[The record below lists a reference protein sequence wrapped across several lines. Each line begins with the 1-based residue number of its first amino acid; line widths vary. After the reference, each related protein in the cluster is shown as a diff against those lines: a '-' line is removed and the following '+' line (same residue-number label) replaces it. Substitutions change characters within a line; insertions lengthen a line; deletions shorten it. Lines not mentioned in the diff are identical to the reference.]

1 MGEAMRRGNGGQSRR
16 MVAQSDVIVVGAG
29 PVGML
34 TALALVQGGASVT
47 VLEKEPGIVESPRA
61 AVYFPSTLIVLEELG
76 LLDELLAIGFTN
88 KTFGTHVPEFG
99 YSSVVT
105 TEPIEGIPYDYQLHA
120 GQHDVARVAMEH
132 AKTLGVEVLFEHE
145 VTALENGADGV
156 TLTVAT
162 PEGEKT
168 FAAKWLIGADGARS
182 TVRRLAGI
190 EFEGHTWPERFVA
203 TNVKFD
209 FSKLGYQQANFVCD
223 PVNMAVIAQ
232 LDREGLWRC
241 TYMEDSALPLESYE
255 ERIHQ
260 RYEWFMQGAKDYEIV
275 SSSPYMLH
283 QRAAAT
289 LRKGHVLL
297 AGDAAH
303 ATNPCGGLGLT
314 SGVWTGM
321 VLADVLGAVLRGE
334 EDEGILDRYSDER
347 RRVFWEVVS
356 PAATENK
363 RMLQESDPGQR
374 QKDLAAVKA
383 LSDDPD
389 SGALLMLFA
398 YKVIGD
404 VLRPGS
410 RWRDADPTARVRI
423 DIAGRKGQIH

>member
-1 MGEAMRRGNGGQSRR
+1 MAEMD
-16 MVAQSDVIVVGAG
+16 DVIVVGAG

-34 TALALVQGGASVT
+34 TALALAQGGARVT
-47 VLEKEPGIVESPRA
+47 VLEQEPGIVNSPRA
-61 AVYFPSTLIVLEELG
+61 AVYFPSTLIILDELG
-76 LLDELLAIGFTN
+76 LLAELNEIGFQN
-88 KTFGTHVPEFG
+88 RTFGTHVPEFG
-99 YSSVVT
+99 YTSVVT

-132 AKTLGVEVLFEHE
+132 ARKLGVEVLFEHE
-145 VTALENGADGV
+145 VTALEDGANGV
-156 TLTVAT
+156 TITANT
-162 PEGEKT
+162 PGGTKT
-168 FAAKWLIGADGARS
+168 FTAKWLIGADGARS
-182 TVRRLAGI
+182 TVRKLAGI

-209 FSKLGYQQANFVCD
+209 FLQLGYQQANFVCD

-232 LDREGLWRC
+232 LDRDGLWRC

-255 ERIHQ
+255 DRIHQ
-260 RYEWFMQGAKDYEIV
+260 RYEWFMQGSKDYEIV

-283 QRAAAT
+283 QRAAQT
-289 LRKGHVLL
+289 LHTGHVLL

-334 EDEGILDRYSDER
+334 ADESILDRYSDER
-347 RRVFWEVVS
+347 RRIFWEVVS

-363 RMLQESDPGQR
+363 RMLQERDPQQR

-389 SGALLMLFA
+389 SGAMLMLFA
-398 YKVIGD
+398 YRVIGD
-404 VLRPGS
+404 TLRTGS
-410 RWRDADPTARVRI
+410 RWADADPTPRVKL
-423 DIAGRKGQIH
+423 DIAGRRHQIH

>member
-1 MGEAMRRGNGGQSRR
+1 MAVR
-16 MVAQSDVIVVGAG
+16 VDAIVVGAG

-34 TALALVQGGASVT
+34 TALALAQAGARVT
-47 VLEKEPGIVESPRA
+47 VLEKEPDIVDSPRA
-61 AVYFPSTLIVLEELG
+61 AVYFPSTLLVLDELG
-76 LLDELLAIGFTN
+76 LLEELLAIGFTN
-88 KTFGTHVPEFG
+88 RTFGTHIPEFG
-99 YSSVVT
+99 YSSIVT
-105 TEPIEGIPYDYQLHA
+105 TEPVEGIEYDYQLHA

-132 AKTLGVEVLFEHE
+132 ARRLGVKVLFEHE
-145 VTALENGADGV
+145 VTAFSDGEDGIVLAAD
-156 TLTVAT
+156 T
-162 PEGEKT
+162 PQGQRT
-168 FAAKWLIGADGARS
+168 FAATWLIGADGARS
-182 TVRRLAGI
+182 TVRRFAGI

-209 FSKLGYQQANFVCD
+209 FSRLGYSQANFVCD

-232 LDREGLWRC
+232 LDREGVWRC
-241 TYMEDSALPLESYE
+241 TYMEDSALPVESYE
-255 ERIHQ
+255 ERIHR
-260 RYEWFMQGAKDYEIV
+260 RYEWFMRGAKDYEIV

-283 QRAAAT
+283 QRAAAS
-289 LRKGHVLL
+289 LRKGYVLL

-334 EDEGILDRYSDER
+334 QDESILDRYSDER

-363 RMLQESDPGQR
+363 RMLQESDPEQR

-383 LSDDPD
+383 LSDDPE
-389 SGALLMLFA
+389 SGAMLMLFA

-404 VLRPGS
+404 VLREGS
-410 RWRDADPTARVRI
+410 RWKDADPSERVAL
-423 DIAGRKGQIH
+423 DFAGRKGQIQ

>member
-1 MGEAMRRGNGGQSRR
+1 MADEK
-16 MVAQSDVIVVGAG
+16 DVIVVGAG

-34 TALALVQGGASVT
+34 TALALAQGGASVT
-47 VLEKEPGIVESPRA
+47 VLEKESGIVESPRA

-120 GQHDVARVAMEH
+120 GQHDVARAAMEH
-132 AKTLGVEVLFEHE
+132 ARKLGVEVLFEHE
-145 VTALENGADGV
+145 VTALEDGSDGV
-156 TLTVAT
+156 NVTVAT

-168 FAAKWLIGADGARS
+168 LAAKWLIGADGARS
-182 TVRRLAGI
+182 SVRRLADI
-190 EFEGHTWPERFVA
+190 EFEGHTCPERFVA

-209 FSKLGYQQANFVCD
+209 FTRLGYSQANFVCD

-232 LDREGLWRC
+232 LDREGVWRC
-241 TYMEDSALPLESYE
+241 TYMEDSSLPLESYE

-260 RYEWFMQGAKDYEIV
+260 RYEWFMQGSKDYEIV

-334 EDEGILDRYSDER
+334 EDEDILDRYSDER

-363 RMLQESDPGQR
+363 RMLQEADPEQR
-374 QKDLAAVKA
+374 RKDLAAVKA

-404 VLRPGS
+404 VLRPSS
-410 RWRDADPTARVRI
+410 RWKDADPTPRVRI

>member
-145 VTALENGADGV
+145 VTALEDGADGA

-182 TVRRLAGI
+182 TASSRNPMQARMPL
-190 EFEGHTWPERFVA
+190 
-203 TNVKFD
+203 
-209 FSKLGYQQANFVCD
+209 LGLNEL
-223 PVNMAVIAQ
+223 
-232 LDREGLWRC
+232 LDRHRHFCTLQAVASLKDNRC
-241 TYMEDSALPLESYE
+241 GQHC
-255 ERIHQ
+255 R
-260 RYEWFMQGAKDYEIV
+260 
-275 SSSPYMLH
+275 SS
-283 QRAAAT
+283 R
-289 LRKGHVLL
+289 
-297 AGDAAH
+297 
-303 ATNPCGGLGLT
+303 
-314 SGVWTGM
+314 
-321 VLADVLGAVLRGE
+321 
-334 EDEGILDRYSDER
+334 
-347 RRVFWEVVS
+347 
-356 PAATENK
+356 
-363 RMLQESDPGQR
+363 
-374 QKDLAAVKA
+374 
-383 LSDDPD
+383 
-389 SGALLMLFA
+389 
-398 YKVIGD
+398 
-404 VLRPGS
+404 
-410 RWRDADPTARVRI
+410 
-423 DIAGRKGQIH
+423 

>member
-1 MGEAMRRGNGGQSRR
+1 MN
-16 MVAQSDVIVVGAG
+16 DVIVVGAG

-34 TALALVQGGASVT
+34 TALALAQTGARVT
-47 VLEKEPGIVESPRA
+47 VLEQEPEIVNSPRA
-61 AVYFPSTLIVLEELG
+61 AVYFPSTLIILEELG
-76 LLDELLAIGFTN
+76 LLDELNEIGFQN
-88 KTFGTHVPEFG
+88 KTFGTHIPEFS

-120 GQHDVARVAMEH
+120 GQHEVARVAMEQ
-132 AKTLGVEVLFEHE
+132 AIKLGVEVLFEHE
-145 VTALENGADGV
+145 VTGLEEGADGV
-156 TLTVAT
+156 TVTARC
-162 PEGEKT
+162 PGGEKT
-168 FAAKWLIGADGARS
+168 FEAKWLIGADGARS
-182 TVRRLAGI
+182 TVRKLAGI
-190 EFEGHTWPERFVA
+190 AFEGHTWPERFVA

-209 FSKLGYQQANFVCD
+209 FTQLGYQQANFVCD

-241 TYMEDSALPLESYE
+241 TYMEDSALPLGTYE

-260 RYEWFMQGAKDYEIV
+260 RYEWFMRGSKDYEIV

-283 QRAAAT
+283 QRAAET

-334 EDEGILDRYSDER
+334 EDESILDRYSDAR
-347 RRVFWEVVS
+347 RKIFWEVVS

-363 RMLQESDPGQR
+363 RMLQERDPEQR
-374 QKDLAAVKA
+374 QKDLAAVRA
-383 LSDDPD
+383 LSEDPD
-389 SGALLMLFA
+389 SGAMLMLFA

-404 VLRPGS
+404 VLREGS
-410 RWRDADPTARVRI
+410 RWKDADPTPKVVPHIAARR
-423 DIAGRKGQIH
+423 GQIH

>member
-1 MGEAMRRGNGGQSRR
+1 MSERR
-16 MVAQSDVIVVGAG
+16 DVIVVGAG

-34 TALALVQGGASVT
+34 TALTLAQGGASVT
-47 VLEKEPGIVESPRA
+47 VLEREPDIINSPRA
-61 AVYFPSTLIVLEELG
+61 AVYFPSTLIILEELG
-76 LLDELLAIGFTN
+76 LLDELNAIGFQN
-88 KTFGTHVPEFG
+88 RDFGTHVPEFG
-99 YSSVVT
+99 YSSVVS
-105 TEPIEGIPYDYQLHA
+105 TEPVEGIPYDYQLHA

-132 AKTLGVEVLFEHE
+132 AIECGVEILFDHE
-145 VTALENGADGV
+145 VTAFTDSADGV
-156 TLTVAT
+156 SVTVSSAD
-162 PEGEKT
+162 GEKT
-168 FAAKWLIGADGARS
+168 FAADWLIGADGARS
-182 TVRRLAGI
+182 TVRRLADI
-190 EFEGHTWPERFVA
+190 KFEGHTWPERFVA

-209 FSKLGYQQANFVCD
+209 FRRLGYCQANFVCD

-232 LDREGLWRC
+232 LDRDGLWRC
-241 TYMEDSALPLESYE
+241 TYMEDASLPLDTYE

-260 RYEWFMQGAKDYEIV
+260 RYEWFMQGSKDYELV

-283 QRAAAT
+283 QRAAET

-314 SGVWTGM
+314 SGVWTGV
-321 VLADVLGAVLRGE
+321 VLADVLGAVIRGE
-334 EDEGILDRYSDER
+334 EDEDILDRFSSER
-347 RRVFWEVVS
+347 RRVFWDVVS

-363 RMLQESDPGQR
+363 RMLQEKDPEQR

-383 LSDDPD
+383 LSENPE

-410 RWRDADPTARVRI
+410 RWADADPTPRVAI
-423 DIAGRKGQIH
+423 DIAGRQGQIH

>member
-1 MGEAMRRGNGGQSRR
+1 MK
-16 MVAQSDVIVVGAG
+16 DVIVVGAG

-34 TALALVQGGASVT
+34 TALALAQTGASVR
-47 VLEKEPGIVESPRA
+47 VLEQEPQIVNSPRA
-61 AVYFPSTLIVLEELG
+61 AVYFPSTLIILEELG
-76 LLDELLAIGFTN
+76 LLDELNAIGFQN
-88 KTFGTHVPEFG
+88 RTFGTHVPEFG

-132 AKTLGVEVLFEHE
+132 ALKLGVEVLFEHE
-145 VTALENGADGV
+145 VIRLEDGAGGV
-156 TLTVAT
+156 TVTART
-162 PEGEKT
+162 PDGERT
-168 FAAKWLIGADGARS
+168 FGARWLIGADGARS
-182 TVRRLAGI
+182 TVRKLAGI

-209 FSKLGYQQANFVCD
+209 FRKLGYQQANFVCD

-241 TYMEDSALPLESYE
+241 TYMEDSALPLENYQ
-255 ERIHQ
+255 ERIHE
-260 RYEWFMQGAKDYEIV
+260 RYEWFMRGSKDYELV

-283 QRAAAT
+283 QRAAET

-334 EDEGILDRYSDER
+334 EDESILERYSDER
-347 RRVFWEVVS
+347 RKVFWDVVS

-363 RMLQESDPGQR
+363 RMLQEREPEQR

-383 LSDDPD
+383 LSEDPD
-389 SGALLMLFA
+389 SGAMLMLFA

-404 VLRPGS
+404 VLRDGS
-410 RWRDADPTARVRI
+410 RWKGADPTPRVVPHIAARQ
-423 DIAGRKGQIH
+423 GQIH

>member
-1 MGEAMRRGNGGQSRR
+1 M
-16 MVAQSDVIVVGAG
+16 AQMDDVIVVGAG

-34 TALALVQGGASVT
+34 TALALAQVGAKVT
-47 VLEKEPGIVESPRA
+47 VLEQEPGIVNSPRA
-61 AVYFPSTLIVLEELG
+61 AVYFPSTLIILDELG
-76 LLDELLAIGFTN
+76 LLDELNEIGFQN
-88 KTFGTHVPEFG
+88 RTFGTHVPEFG

-132 AKTLGVEVLFEHE
+132 ALKLGVRVLFENE
-145 VTALENGADGV
+145 VTALDDGSDGV
-156 TLTVAT
+156 TITT
-162 PEGEKT
+162 NTSQGPKN

-182 TVRRLAGI
+182 TVRKLAGI

-209 FSKLGYQQANFVCD
+209 FRQLGYQQANFVCD

-241 TYMEDSALPLESYE
+241 TYMEDSALPLETCE

-260 RYEWFMQGAKDYEIV
+260 RYEWFMRGSKDYEIV
-275 SSSPYMLH
+275 SFSPYMLH
-283 QRAAAT
+283 QRAAET
-289 LRKGHVLL
+289 LSKGHVLL

-314 SGVWTGM
+314 SGVWTGV
-321 VLADVLGAVLRGE
+321 VLADVLGVVLRGE
-334 EDEGILDRYSDER
+334 EDQSILDRFSDER
-347 RRVFWEVVS
+347 RRIFWEIVS

-363 RMLQESDPGQR
+363 RMLQERDPGQR

-383 LSDDPD
+383 LTDDPD
-389 SGALLMLFA
+389 SGAMLMLFA
-398 YKVIGD
+398 YRVIGD
-404 VLRPGS
+404 VLRLGS
-410 RWRDADPTARVRI
+410 RWANADPTPRVKL
-423 DIAGRKGQIH
+423 DIAARKHQIH

>member
-1 MGEAMRRGNGGQSRR
+1 MIEQ
-16 MVAQSDVIVVGAG
+16 QDVIVIGAG

-34 TALALVQGGASVT
+34 TALALAQAGAKVT
-47 VLEKEPGIVESPRA
+47 VLEQEPRMVDSPRA
-61 AVYFPSTLIVLEELG
+61 AVYFPSTLVVLEELG
-76 LLDELLAIGFTN
+76 LLDSLLAIGFTN
-88 KTFGTHVPEFG
+88 RTFGTHVPEFG

-105 TEPIEGIPYDYQLHA
+105 MEPVEGVAYDYQLHV
-120 GQHDVARVAMEH
+120 GQHEVARVAMEH
-132 AKTLGVEVLFEHE
+132 ARELGVEVLFDHR
-145 VTALENGADGV
+145 VMALEDGPNGV
-156 TLTVAT
+156 TLTVGT
-162 PEGEKT
+162 PDGEKQLAT
-168 FAAKWLIGADGARS
+168 KWLLGADGARS

-203 TNVKFD
+203 TNVRFD
-209 FSKLGYQQANFVCD
+209 FSQLGYQQANFVCD

-232 LDREGLWRC
+232 LDRTGLWRC
-241 TYMEDSALPLESYE
+241 TYMEDSALPLDSYE
-255 ERIHQ
+255 GRIHQ
-260 RYEWFMQGAKDYEIV
+260 RYEWFMRGSPDYEIV

-283 QRAAAT
+283 QRAADT
-289 LRKGHVLL
+289 FRKGHVLL

-334 EDEGILDRYSDER
+334 EDEAILDRYSEER
-347 RRVFWEVVS
+347 RRVFWDVVS

-363 RMLQESDPGQR
+363 RMLQERDPEQR
-374 QKDLAAVKA
+374 RKDLQAVKA
-383 LSDDPD
+383 LSDDPE
-389 SGALLMLFA
+389 SGPMLMLFA

-404 VLRPGS
+404 VLRKES
-410 RWRDADPTARVRI
+410 RWKDADPTPRVSL

>member
-1 MGEAMRRGNGGQSRR
+1 MIEQ
-16 MVAQSDVIVVGAG
+16 QDVIVIGAG

-34 TALALVQGGASVT
+34 TALALAQTGAKVT
-47 VLEKEPGIVESPRA
+47 VLEQEPRIVDSPRA
-61 AVYFPSTLIVLEELG
+61 AVYFPSTLVVLEELG
-76 LLDELLAIGFTN
+76 LLEDLLAIGFTN
-88 KTFGTHVPEFG
+88 RTFGTHVPEFG

-105 TEPIEGIPYDYQLHA
+105 MEPVEGVAYDYQLHV
-120 GQHDVARVAMEH
+120 GQHEVARVAMEH
-132 AKTLGVEVLFEHE
+132 AMRLGVEVLFDHRL
-145 VTALENGADGV
+145 TALEDSANGV
-156 TLTVAT
+156 TLTVET
-162 PEGEKT
+162 PGGEKQL
-168 FAAKWLIGADGARS
+168 AAKWLVGADGARS
-182 TVRRLAGI
+182 TVRRLADI

-203 TNVKFD
+203 TNVRFD
-209 FSKLGYQQANFVCD
+209 FANLGYQQANFVCD

-232 LDREGLWRC
+232 LDRSGMWRC
-241 TYMEDSALPLESYE
+241 TYMEDSALPLGSYE

-260 RYEWFMQGAKDYEIV
+260 RYEWFMRGSRDYEIV

-283 QRAAAT
+283 QRAAET

-334 EDEGILDRYSDER
+334 EDEAILDRYSDER
-347 RRVFWEVVS
+347 RRVFWDVVS

-363 RMLQESDPGQR
+363 RMLQESDPEQR
-374 QKDLAAVKA
+374 QRDLAAIRA
-383 LSDDPD
+383 LSDDPE
-389 SGALLMLFA
+389 SGPMLMLFA

-404 VLRPGS
+404 VLRAAS
-410 RWRDADPTARVRI
+410 RWKDADPTPRVSL

>member
-1 MGEAMRRGNGGQSRR
+1 MAEQT
-16 MVAQSDVIVVGAG
+16 DVIVVGAG

-34 TALALVQGGASVT
+34 TALALAQTGASVT
-47 VLEKEPGIVESPRA
+47 VLEQEPHIIDSPRA
-61 AVYFPSTLIVLEELG
+61 AVYFPSTLLVLEDLG
-76 LLDELLAIGFTN
+76 LLDELNEIGFQN
-88 KTFGTHVPEFG
+88 RTFGTHIPEFG
-99 YSSVVT
+99 YTSVVT
-105 TEPIEGIPYDYQLHA
+105 TVPIEGIDYDYQLHV
-120 GQHDVARVAMEH
+120 GQHEVARVAMEH
-132 AKTLGVEVLFEHE
+132 AQKLGARVLFNHRL
-145 VTALENGADGV
+145 TAIEDGADGV
-156 TLTVAT
+156 TVTAQT
-162 PEGEKT
+162 PDGDET
-168 FAAKWLIGADGARS
+168 FSAKWLVGADGARS
-182 TVRRLAGI
+182 TVRGLAGI
-190 EFEGHTWPERFVA
+190 EFAGHTWPERFVA

-241 TYMEDSALPLESYE
+241 TYMEDSALPVETYE

-260 RYEWFMQGAKDYEIV
+260 RYEWFMRGSKDYEIV
-275 SSSPYMLH
+275 SSSSYMLH
-283 QRAAAT
+283 QRAGET
-289 LRKGHVLL
+289 LHKGHVLL

-314 SGVWTGM
+314 SGLWTGI

-334 EDEGILDRYSDER
+334 EDEAVLDRYSDER

-363 RMLQESDPGQR
+363 RMLQERDPAQR
-374 QKDLAAVKA
+374 QQDLASVKA
-383 LSDDPD
+383 LSDNPD
-389 SGALLMLFA
+389 SGAMLMLFA

-404 VLRPGS
+404 VLRANS
-410 RWRDADPTARVRI
+410 RWAGADPTPRLAL

>member
-1 MGEAMRRGNGGQSRR
+1 MGEGNGGQK
-16 MVAQSDVIVVGAG
+16 VTPDVIVVGAG
-29 PVGML
+29 PVGLL
-34 TALALVQGGASVT
+34 TALALAQGGAKVV

-76 LLDELLAIGFTN
+76 LLDELNAIGFQN
-88 KTFGTHVPEFG
+88 RSFGTHVPEFG

-132 AKTLGVEVLFEHE
+132 AGKLGVEVLFEHE
-145 VTALENGADGV
+145 VTGIEDGPDGV
-156 TLTVAT
+156 TLSAAT
-162 PEGEKT
+162 PDGEKAL
-168 FAAKWLIGADGARS
+168 AAKWLIGADGARS
-182 TVRRLAGI
+182 AVRRLAGI

-209 FSKLGYQQANFVCD
+209 FTWLGYSQANFVCD

-232 LDREGLWRC
+232 LDREGVWRC

-260 RYEWFMQGAKDYEIV
+260 RYEWFMQGSKDYEIV

-314 SGVWTGM
+314 SGIWTGM

-334 EDEGILDRYSDER
+334 EDEAMLDRYSDER

-363 RMLQESDPGQR
+363 RMLQEADPAQR

-383 LSDDPD
+383 LSEDPD

-404 VLRPGS
+404 TLRPGS
-410 RWRDADPTARVRI
+410 RWRDADPTPRVRI
-423 DIAGRKGQIH
+423 DIAGRQGQIH